1 MKLFMYVIG
10 RIHGTMKTLLAS
22 VFVVVELVLCAM
34 AFLYVCYDQGIEG
47 TSEDKTKILNRGWR
61 KVVADFKGK
70 PDKKIVKEDGVY
82 TVK

>member
-10 RIHGTMKTLLAS
+10 RIHGTIKALLAAL
-22 VFVVVELVLCAM
+22 FVVVELVLCFL

-47 TSEDKTKILNRGWR
+47 TSDDKMKILNRGFK
-61 KVVADFKGK
+61 KVMADFRSK